1 LHADGQSGPLGFH
14 LVLTAY
20 NLGYAQHK
28 IKKQVIAIWQARLK
42 HLAVFLLFIFGFCS
56 DILLKLKNEFIPT

>member
-1 LHADGQSGPLGFH
+1 
-14 LVLTAY
+14 VLTAY

-42 HLAVFLLFIFGFCS
+42 QLAVFLLFIFGFCS